1 MSQAPAK
8 EDDKLSA
15 LAGTLI
21 AKKYRVERLL
31 AAGGMGAV
39 LKAHHEALDQA
50 VAIKVMRPELADK
63 SEAAQRF
70 LREARA
76 AAKISSD
83 FVARVTD
90 TGTLEDDTPFMVME
104 FLEGR
109 DLDQLIEAEGRLP
122 IMRAVDY
129 SVQALAGLAAAHAMG
144 IVHRDLKPSNLFL
157 AQRPDGTSRV
167 KLLDFGISKVVDAAG
182 DRALKAGATTSAG
195 AMLGTP
201 RYMSPEQVSSAKS
214 VDLRT
219 DIWSMGLILYEMLT
233 ASYPFQGENSGEIL
247 AAILTNPVP
256 PVAGL
261 RPDVPDGVAAVVHRA
276 LAKSRHERFE
286 TAHAMMQA
294 LAPFASKRVQAL
306 LPDIEDVASVPTVRA
321 DRMLAP
327 TQRSE
332 DAVGSRTAATR
343 IETPD
348 LATPEPPPA
357 RAELE
362 GAQTKL
368 SSMVPAAERQRSATE
383 STMSVGRGDARGAGW
398 AWKALGAAVVLGLG
412 GVIGLVT
419 AGGSPSA
426 TTGATSEGAR
436 PAQTAPPT
444 STEARG
450 ADAAKTSGAPPIDV
464 APAVLPS
471 VATEPAASAAP
482 PIATSTASAPKAT
495 APPAAKSS
503 AKPTTTSRPGG
514 LLDSR
519 D

>member
-1 MSQAPAK
+1 MSQATH
-8 EDDKLSA
+8 DDKLSA
-15 LAGTLI
+15 LSGTLI

-122 IMRAVDY
+122 VARAVDY
-129 SVQALAGLAAAHAMG
+129 AVQALAGLAAAHAMG

-157 AQRPDGTSRV
+157 AHRPDGTSRV

-201 RYMSPEQVSSAKS
+201 RYMSPEQISSAKS

-219 DIWSMGLILYEMLT
+219 DIWSMGLIMYEMLT

-247 AAILTNPVP
+247 AAILSTPVP
-256 PVAGL
+256 PVADL

-276 LAKSRHERFE
+276 LAKPRHERFDS
-286 TAHAMMQA
+286 AHAMMQA

-306 LPDIEDVASVPTVRA
+306 IPENDDVASVPTVRA
-321 DRMLAP
+321 DRMLEP
-327 TQRSE
+327 TQRSVE
-332 DAVGSRTAATR
+332 AVGSRTAATR
-343 IETPD
+343 IDTPE
-348 LATPEPPPA
+348 LATPAPSPA
-357 RAELE
+357 RAQLE
-362 GAQTKL
+362 GAPTKL
-368 SSMVPAAERQRSATE
+368 SSMVPPAERQRSATE
-383 STMSVGRGDARGAGW
+383 STMSVARGDARGAGW
-398 AWKALGAAVVLGLG
+398 AWKAVAAAVVLGVG
-412 GVIGLVT
+412 GVIWLVS
-419 AGGSPSA
+419 AGGSGSSA
-426 TTGATSEGAR
+426 SGAAADGVQ
-436 PAQTAPPT
+436 PAQPSPPA
-444 STEARG
+444 SAASLGSDG
-450 ADAAKTSGAPPIDV
+450 AKPNGAPPIDV
-464 APAVLPS
+464 APAPSVSVLP
-471 VATEPAASAAP
+471 EPPASAARP
-482 PIATSTASAPKAT
+482 LASSPTAVSRPA
-495 APPAAKSS
+495 APPPPKPS
-503 AKPTTTSRPGG
+503 AKPQATSRTGG